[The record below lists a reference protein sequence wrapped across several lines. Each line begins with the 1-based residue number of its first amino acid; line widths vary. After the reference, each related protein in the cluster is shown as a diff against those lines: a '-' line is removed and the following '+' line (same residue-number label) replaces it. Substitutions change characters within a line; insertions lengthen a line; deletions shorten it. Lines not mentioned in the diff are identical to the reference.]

1 MKLRTMLGICG
12 VAAGLGLCGG
22 SLLAQNDNGGAP
34 GGPGGFGGGGG
45 PGGFGGGGPGGF
57 GAGGNF
63 DPALMQQQRQQQM
76 MAQYKDSLFVTNDD
90 EWAVIQPLIQKV
102 MDAQQAVGSGMGMR
116 MGGRGGRGGRGGAA
130 GFGGAQTSEEEL
142 TLQQAI
148 DNNVP
153 AAQIR
158 AALAKYRAARKA
170 KQDNLETAQANLRK
184 VLTARQEAE
193 AVILGL
199 LT

>member
-1 MKLRTMLGICG
+1 MKLKTMLGVCG
-12 VAAGLGLCGG
+12 VAAGLCLCGG
-22 SLLAQNDNGGAP
+22 SLSAQNDNGGAP
-34 GGPGGFGGGGG
+34 GGPGGFGGGG

-57 GAGGNF
+57 GGGAF
-63 DPALMQQQRQQQM
+63 DPTQFQQQMQQQM

-102 MDAQQAVGSGMGMR
+102 MDAQQAVGGGMGMR
-116 MGGRGGRGGRGGAA
+116 MGGRGGRGGRGGGA
-130 GFGGAQTSEEEL
+130 GFGGAQTSEEQL

-170 KQDNLETAQANLRK
+170 KQDNLETAQANLKK